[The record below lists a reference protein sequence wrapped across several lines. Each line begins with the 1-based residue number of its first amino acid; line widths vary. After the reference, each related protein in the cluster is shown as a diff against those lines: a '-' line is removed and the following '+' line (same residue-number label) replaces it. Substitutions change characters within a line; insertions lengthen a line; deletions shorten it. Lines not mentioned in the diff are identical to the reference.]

1 MHAQK
6 PASVSGEG
14 STNQKE
20 TRLSNA
26 QSLVPRIVK
35 ELPSPKLFSKQRMRK
50 LSQNGNQKQYIWLS
64 VQANW
69 SNKIRMGFLA
79 SLNMASLGS
88 LYEMQTLGPH
98 SGLLSQNLHFRKI
111 LR

>member
-64 VQANW
+64 VQANR

-79 SLNMASLGS
+79 SLMASLGS
-88 LYEMQTLGPH
+88 LYEMQTLDSH